1 MVLMEVKT
9 NRFIIKYKE
18 GIISVAANDV
28 AEAIERFK
36 ELRIETS
43 AKELTILP
51 ADEMYKRR
59 EEIFRKE

>member
-1 MVLMEVKT
+1 MEVKT

-18 GIISVAANDV
+18 GIVSVAAKNV

-43 AKELTILP
+43 AKELTIVP
-51 ADEMYKRR
+51 ADEMHKRR

>member
-1 MVLMEVKT
+1 MQVKT

-18 GIISVAANDV
+18 GSVSVAANDV

-43 AKELTILP
+43 AKELTIVP
-51 ADEMYKRR
+51 ADEMHKRK

>member
-1 MVLMEVKT
+1 MEVKT

-18 GIISVAANDV
+18 GIVSVAANDV
-28 AEAIERFK
+28 EEAIERFK

-43 AKELTILP
+43 AKELTIVP
-51 ADEMYKRR
+51 ADEMHKRR

>member
-1 MVLMEVKT
+1 MEVKT

-18 GIISVAANDV
+18 GIVSVPANDV

-43 AKELTILP
+43 AKELTIVP
-51 ADEMYKRR
+51 ADEMYKRN
-59 EEIFRKE
+59 KEFFQE

>member
-1 MVLMEVKT
+1 MEVKT

>member
-1 MVLMEVKT
+1 MEVKT

-18 GIISVAANDV
+18 GIVSVAANDV

-43 AKELTILP
+43 AKELTIVP
-51 ADEMYKRR
+51 ADKMFKRR
-59 EEIFRKE
+59 EEIFKASD

>member
-1 MVLMEVKT
+1 MEVKT

-18 GIISVAANDV
+18 GIVSVAANDV

-36 ELRIETS
+36 ELRIETC
-43 AKELTILP
+43 AKELTIVP
-51 ADEMYKRR
+51 EDEMYKRR

>member
-1 MVLMEVKT
+1 MEVKT

-18 GIISVAANDV
+18 GIVSVAANDV

-43 AKELTILP
+43 AKELTIVP
-51 ADEMYKRR
+51 ADEMHKRR
-59 EEIFRKE
+59 EEIFREE

>member
-18 GIISVAANDV
+18 GIVSVAANNV

-43 AKELTILP
+43 AKELTIVP
-51 ADEMYKRR
+51 ADEMHKRR

>member
-1 MVLMEVKT
+1 MQVKT

-18 GIISVAANDV
+18 GIVSVAANDV

-43 AKELTILP
+43 AKELTIVP
-51 ADEMYKRR
+51 ADEMHKRR

>member
-1 MVLMEVKT
+1 MEVKT

-18 GIISVAANDV
+18 GIVSVAANDV

-43 AKELTILP
+43 AKELTIVP
-51 ADEMYKRR
+51 GDEMHKRR